1 MTDFS
6 NCKRVFYEDFE
17 LRVHE
22 DVYEPA
28 EDSFA
33 LAKHVPAFAKGNVLD
48 MGTGSGLLAIVASN
62 EGTTVLGVDVN
73 PLAVENARFNSE
85 LNGSGCKFSE
95 SNLFTELE
103 SKFDL
108 IIFNPPYLPTGA
120 GEAVPGHINKAWDGG
135 SDGREVIDRFLADA
149 PDFLSPTGAIL
160 TLASSLS
167 GIKETVEALSK
178 EGLKTE
184 VLEEVSMF
192 QEKLAVIV
200 ARK

>member
-6 NCKRVFYEDFE
+6 NCKKVFYEDFE
-17 LRVHE
+17 LRVHD

-33 LAKHVPAFAKGNVLD
+33 LAKHVSKFAKGNVLD
-48 MGTGSGLLAIVASN
+48 MGTGSGLQAIVASN
-62 EGTTVLGVDVN
+62 EGTSVLGVDVN

-85 LNGSGCKFSE
+85 LNGSGCEFSE
-95 SNLFTELE
+95 SDLFTELE

-120 GEAVPGHINKAWDGG
+120 DEAVPGHINKAWDGG

-167 GIKETVEALSK
+167 GIKETIDSLK
-178 EGLKTE
+178 KKGLKAE
-184 VLEEVSMF
+184 VLEEVPMF

>member
-17 LRVHE
+17 LRVHPE
-22 DVYEPA
+22 VYEPA

-33 LAKHVPAFAKGNVLD
+33 LAKHVPAFAKGDVLD
-48 MGTGSGLLAIVASN
+48 MGTGSGILSIVASN
-62 EGTTVLGVDVN
+62 EGTSLLGVDVN

-85 LNGSGCKFSE
+85 LNGSGCEFTE
-95 SNLFTELE
+95 SDLFTELE

-108 IIFNPPYLPTGA
+108 IMFNPPYLPTA
-120 GEAVPGHINKAWDGG
+120 EGEDVMGQINKAWDGG
-135 SDGREVIDRFLADA
+135 SNGREVIDRFLADA
-149 PDFLSPTGAIL
+149 PDFLAPKGAIL

-167 GIKETVEALSK
+167 GIKETVEALRK
-178 EGLKTE
+178 KGLKAE
-184 VLEEVSMF
+184 VLEEVPMF